1 MGRDGMGWD
10 VMDGWMDGWMDGCT
24 PVSILCEV
32 CRVDHGCVSRF
43 VCFYSS
49 CYICLYTYLHI
60 LRYYIPSRINMIA
73 PTRTEEPCKTNKQAN
88 KPPCAQRH
96 KRTSHTHIQVYIL
109 DRGLWFWKKDSP
121 TFL

>member
-1 MGRDGMGWD
+1 
-10 VMDGWMDGWMDGCT
+10 MDGWMDGCVCT

-49 CYICLYTYLHI
+49 CHICLYTYLHI

-96 KRTSHTHIQVYIL
+96 KRTSHTHIQVYINCIE
-109 DRGLWFWKKDSP
+109 GYGFGKKIVPHFCS
-121 TFL
+121 LYL